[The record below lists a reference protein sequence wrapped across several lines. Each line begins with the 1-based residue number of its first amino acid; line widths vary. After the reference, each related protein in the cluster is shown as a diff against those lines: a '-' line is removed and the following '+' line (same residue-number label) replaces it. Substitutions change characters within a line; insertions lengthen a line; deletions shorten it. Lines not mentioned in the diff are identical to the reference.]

1 MHGKYCDAHKQEERA
16 PARRYDDARS
26 KDPILANNARIR
38 SSGRWQKVARMIRAR
53 YPLCKDP
60 FGTHAA
66 KGETVS
72 SEQVHHIKGLSE
84 APELAFLPSNLMA
97 VCCRCHAKLERK

>member
-1 MHGKYCDAHKQEERA
+1 
-16 PARRYDDARS
+16 
-26 KDPILANNARIR
+26 
-38 SSGRWQKVARMIRAR
+38 MIRAR
-53 YPLCKDP
+53 YPLCQDP
-60 FGTHAA
+60 FGLHHA

-97 VCCRCHAKLERK
+97 VCCRCHAKLERKEIAR